1 MTPATAVHRPAGRG
15 SSELAGA
22 AAALMARLDA
32 IAAEQVAPG
41 VLLDRILSL
50 LEARRTALS
59 SRDGRDELLLL
70 LVAQMFSD
78 DSVQVVD
85 VMARAAVCPELQQAL
100 TSAGAVSGRRLGRW
114 FLRVESRSFDD
125 VHVVRI
131 GRNGHGLIWRVF

>member
-1 MTPATAVHRPAGRG
+1 
-15 SSELAGA
+15 
-22 AAALMARLDA
+22 MARLDA